1 MLFSLS
7 KSFTSTAIGLAI
19 SEGLLIIDDPVI
31 GFFSQ
36 EQLPSDRSNEL
47 KEMTVRP
54 PIDDDQ
60 RTRTMCIN
68 GTADSQV
75 SGGVKHILAQPVV
88 H

>member
-36 EQLPSDRSNEL
+36 EQLPSDISNEL
-47 KEMTVRP
+47 KEMTVRHLL
-54 PIDDDQ
+54 
-60 RTRTMCIN
+60 TMISGHGQCALT
-68 GTADSQV
+68 GRQTAKFQ
-75 SGGVKHILAQPVV
+75 GGVKHILAQPVV